1 MAPKT
6 TRNYTYVE
14 IIREMRREA
23 SLAAMQVLDK
33 AEKLG
38 VPREK
43 AEELADKI
51 LLYELTP
58 EEAEAK
64 LKELAARASG
74 SSVRAK

>member
-14 IIREMRREA
+14 IIREMRRET
-23 SLAAMQVLDK
+23 SLAAMRLLDE
-33 AEKLG
+33 AERLG
-38 VPREK
+38 VPQEQ

-64 LKELAARASG
+64 LRQLAARAG
-74 SSVRAK
+74 GGRAG